1 MTVASKA
8 VLKAAYLD
16 MQKAASK
23 AHQMVAMKA
32 DVSASGLVAQ
42 LVVAMVATMVA
53 QKELP
58 LAVIAVN
65 M

>member
-1 MTVASKA
+1 
-8 VLKAAYLD
+8 